1 MGNEGRKAHAV
12 FFDLDDTL
20 VLTHA
25 ADKKALAA
33 VKLRLAS
40 RLPLVDHQAVIDRF
54 VAHFISQPWDPSHQ
68 VNLIFFSLSLSH
80 SLHFLSWGYLLKCMV
95 FY

>member
-1 MGNEGRKAHAV
+1 MANEGRRPEAV

-25 ADKKALAA
+25 ADKSAFEA
-33 VKLRLAS
+33 VKLQLAS
-40 RLPLVDHQAVIDRF
+40 RLPLIDHQAVIDHF

-68 VNLIFFSLSLSH
+68 VDPKHLILCRVRIGKNVRFWLDP
-80 SLHFLSWGYLLKCMV
+80 
-95 FY
+95 

>member
-1 MGNEGRKAHAV
+1 MGDEGRKAQAV

-40 RLPLVDHQAVIDRF
+40 RLPLLDHQAVIDGF
-54 VAHFISQPWDPSHQ
+54 VSHFISQPWDPSHQ
-68 VNLIFFSLSLSH
+68 VNLLLSLSLTS
-80 SLHFLSWGYLLKCMV
+80 FLALKISPEVYGFLL
-95 FY
+95 